1 MVEALVSDALVDKL
15 PLGICV
21 LDREFN
27 IRYWNSFF
35 ADRMDISSE
44 DAAGRNILEL
54 FKDEATFLKKKLK
67 SVLVLNNP
75 SFSYWEHRPHIF
87 KFKSSRPITGE
98 ETLMYQNMEIVP
110 LQVEN
115 GEVQS
120 ICLILQ
126 DVTALAGYFNAQ
138 KELSAQLEAEHAEQR
153 ALIKKLETAQ
163 GQLLQ
168 AEKMASIGQ
177 LAAGV
182 AHEINNPIGFIN
194 SNLQSLKDYVGNLL
208 KIIEFSEKVIDK
220 SAGEPYKKLKSD
232 FFERQQYDFIRDDVT
247 ELVSECLEG
256 TGRVAAIVK
265 NLKSFSHVDNS
276 EWQYADLA
284 DGMENTLKIVN
295 NQLKYKVGIHR
306 DYDEKL
312 PEVYC
317 QPMQLNQVFMNLLV
331 NAAQAIEHNGD
342 IFITIKAEADGV
354 NVSIRD
360 TGSGIPKKSLDKIF
374 DPFFTTKPVGSGT
387 GLGLSL
393 SYSIVQKHEGHIAV
407 NSEEGVGT
415 EFIISLPFLS
425 EAHIAEKEKRAKSS
439 QAAVQD

>member
-1 MVEALVSDALVDKL
+1 MADTLICDALVDKL

-21 LDREFN
+21 LDRDFN

-35 ADRMDISSE
+35 ADRMDMPSE
-44 DAAGRNILEL
+44 AVIGRNILEL
-54 FKDEATFLKKKLK
+54 FQDEAAFLKKKLK

-110 LQVEN
+110 LEIVG

-138 KELSAQLEAEHAEQR
+138 KELALQLEAEHAEQR
-153 ALIKKLETAQ
+153 ALINKLEMAQ

-208 KIIEFSEKVIDK
+208 KIVEFSEKVIDK
-220 SAGEPYKKLKSD
+220 ATPDSYHKLKAD
-232 FFERQQYDFIRDDVT
+232 FFERQQYRFIRQDIT
-247 ELVSECLEG
+247 ELVNECLEG
-256 TGRVAAIVK
+256 TSRVAAIVK

-276 EWQYADLA
+276 EWQYADLR

-295 NQLKYKVGIHR
+295 NQLKYKVAVHR
-306 DYDEKL
+306 DYDEAL
-312 PEVYC
+312 PQLYC

-342 IFITIKAEADGV
+342 IYISIQRHNNGV
-354 NVSIRD
+354 QVVIRD
-360 TGSGIPKKSLDKIF
+360 TGSGIEARHLDKIF

-393 SYSIVQKHEGHIAV
+393 SYSIVQRHQGQIVVTSQRGK
-407 NSEEGVGT
+407 GT
-415 EFIISLPFLS
+415 EFTITLPMLT
-425 EAHIAEKEKRAKSS
+425 EQQVAENEQRALN
-439 QAAVQD
+439 AAPHLAD